1 MSKLETL
8 IFKLESENNTK
19 LIQIL
24 ILITFVLSS
33 SFLAIMIS
41 PSPEFDEL
49 AYISHVETIQNSENN
64 WYLGDRN
71 RMPLFNYFLFIFHS
85 ESFLLVNC

>member
-49 AYISHVETIQNSENN
+49 AYISHVETIETLRIIGILVIEIECLYSIIF
-64 WYLGDRN
+64 YL
-71 RMPLFNYFLFIFHS
+71 YFIQRVFR
-85 ESFLLVNC
+85 